1 MNAGKP
7 ISVTQVQNPGV
18 DMALADQTQL
28 SDQRPVRRG
37 ETCPRCGIGQL
48 DYNGLIDL
56 ECPVC
61 GFTGGPGGG
70 CT

>member
-1 MNAGKP
+1 MNDDELTT
-7 ISVTQVQNPGV
+7 ITQVQILDVQQAMRG
-18 DMALADQTQL
+18 QTQPAGH
-28 SDQRPVRRG
+28 RPVRRG

-61 GFTGGPGGG
+61 GFTEGPGGG